1 MFSNMFLST
10 ININIRMNLDI
21 VSIIYLF
28 IRISPLLVVSHFVL
42 QSILNTDSK
51 GMIYLTGLILTCL
64 FNSVVGAALPPP
76 KEIASA
82 NDIDCKSMA
91 LGNFPNV
98 SISQVTLG
106 FTYGYLM
113 YIILYYAKKGET
125 YVNSNLPTIILFPL
139 LIFGNGFWNW
149 LKGCTELSILL
160 LSLVMGL
167 GGGVGWAF
175 MLKSANYKHLA
186 LFNGISNHAICSK
199 PAKTKF
205 KCVKGRNV

>member
-1 MFSNMFLST
+1 MD
-10 ININIRMNLDI
+10 LDI
-21 VSIIYLF
+21 VSIIYLI

-64 FNSVVGAALPPP
+64 FNSAVGAVMPQDDPT
-76 KEIASA
+76 SV
-82 NDIDCKSMA
+82 NDIDCKSMG

-98 SISQVTLG
+98 SMSQVTLG

-113 YIILYYAKKGET
+113 YIILYYAGKGET

-139 LIFGNGFWNW
+139 LIIGNGLWN
-149 LKGCTELSILL
+149 GMRRCTEWYILL
-160 LSLVMGL
+160 LSLAIGFA
-167 GGGVGWAF
+167 GGCAWAF
-175 MLKSANYKHLA
+175 MLKSANFKHLA

-199 PAKTKF
+199 PSKTKF